1 MNNLLIFLAIP
12 FLVIVVAIALQKLLK
27 NPLLISLIV
36 FAVFL
41 VVAFAIG
48 NLNYIVAGIIYAII
62 AYLAAVI
69 SCIICKI
76 CRKFNCSCFYGGRNN
91 TETEVL
97 SATSPI
103 AISNCNC
110 GNNSASASANANNG
124 LITLNGNQAVVSSC
138 NCQTNNPSANA
149 LAGNS
154 FVNSSC
160 NCGCNNNRPATQSDI
175 NNVLDAISDLS
186 DSISNNCNC
195 NNNSNCGCNFRNR
208 CYR

>member
-69 SCIICKI
+69 SCIICNI
-76 CRKFNCSCFYGGRNN
+76 CRKFNCSCFYG
-91 TETEVL
+91 
-97 SATSPI
+97 
-103 AISNCNC
+103 
-110 GNNSASASANANNG
+110 
-124 LITLNGNQAVVSSC
+124 
-138 NCQTNNPSANA
+138 
-149 LAGNS
+149 
-154 FVNSSC
+154 
-160 NCGCNNNRPATQSDI
+160 
-175 NNVLDAISDLS
+175 
-186 DSISNNCNC
+186 
-195 NNNSNCGCNFRNR
+195 
-208 CYR
+208 